1 MAKIIGV
8 RASSNAKVLYSALTR
23 YCNAEDRAWPTEQTL
38 TNRLGWS
45 ESTVRRAIAELL
57 RLGWLSKRQSRVN
70 HGGTWAHN
78 VYTLNTKPTLQRKK
92 LRRHRR
98 SNLTAGAD
106 QGKQFKPAGHNRR
119 SNLTGRTR
127 ENEFQAKSNAS
138 RLDGAPHSPRQEEWP
153 PLSTENLQKHGA
165 MSSQTR
171 SGYPSKN
178 GSPVKTGS
186 GFVVGWT
193 FDAKA
198 PMSRG

>member
-1 MAKIIGV
+1 VAKIIGV
-8 RASSNAKVLYSALTR
+8 RFGYTPDDLLLSSASSNAKVLYSALTR

-98 SNLTAGAD
+98 SNLT
-106 QGKQFKPAGHNRR
+106 
-119 SNLTGRTR
+119 GRTR

-153 PLSTENLQKHGA
+153 PPSTEELAEARSYVIPDAIGVSVEEWIA
-165 MSSQTR
+165 SQDWER
-171 SGYPSKN
+171 LRGWLDFRRQ
-178 GSPVKTGS
+178 SPNVQRMKM
-186 GFVVGWT
+186 
-193 FDAKA
+193 KA
-198 PMSRG
+198 

>member
-1 MAKIIGV
+1 VAKIIGV
-8 RASSNAKVLYSALTR
+8 RFGYTPDDLLFSSASSNAKVLYSALTR

-106 QGKQFKPAGHNRR
+106 
-119 SNLTGRTR
+119 
-127 ENEFQAKSNAS
+127 
-138 RLDGAPHSPRQEEWP
+138 
-153 PLSTENLQKHGA
+153 
-165 MSSQTR
+165 
-171 SGYPSKN
+171 
-178 GSPVKTGS
+178 
-186 GFVVGWT
+186 
-193 FDAKA
+193 
-198 PMSRG
+198 